1 MARRRTQWV
10 ALCRKRQHLLG
21 APASPPAAAEGGQ
34 RVAPAARPA
43 PLWPASPIQV
53 LLAFVLLAGGCA
65 GSSDPPASVEA
76 GAGNPAIDAIFAA
89 WDEPGSPGCALAVA
103 RDGDLIYSRGYG
115 YANLDYDIPITPQTV
130 FDVASVTKQ
139 FVAAVANMLAQ
150 GGTVSLDDDVRQW
163 LPELPEYESPVTL
176 RHLIVHTGGLRDY
189 LNLFPL
195 AGAGDY
201 YSVSREQLLA
211 MISRQRAPVFAPGE
225 RYAYSNTGYMLLAH
239 ALERAAGKSIGEL
252 ARERIFEPLGME
264 GSRMYENREEI
275 IPRRATGYH
284 RDDGDGRLRIVH
296 NYNFEI
302 AGDGQL
308 YTTVEDLLRW
318 DDYLHG
324 KGRPAIHES
333 MLTEG
338 TLNDGEPIE
347 YAHGITLG
355 EYRGLRT
362 VGHGGHSW
370 GFLTELRRYVQP
382 GLSIAVACNAEYGDP
397 GVLARRVADHYLAD
411 QLGPAESD
419 EEDEQDEAD
428 EEDDEVKGAEQP
440 DAPSLS
446 SAELADFAG
455 SFFSAELDATY
466 RFAVVDG
473 GLVVRIE
480 QQPALAV
487 AAVAEDE
494 FRVEFESRGWAAS
507 PARLEFERDASGGVT
522 GFSLSSGSERGL
534 VFDKQPGLEIR

>member
-1 MARRRTQWV
+1 MLVLFAV
-10 ALCRKRQHLLG
+10 
-21 APASPPAAAEGGQ
+21 
-34 RVAPAARPA
+34 
-43 PLWPASPIQV
+43 V
-53 LLAFVLLAGGCA
+53 LLAVGCA
-65 GSSDPPASVEA
+65 ASDTPQA
-76 GAGNPAIDAIFAA
+76 GLETGADNPAIDDLFAA

-103 RDGDLIYSRGYG
+103 RDGDLVYTRGYG

-139 FVAAVANMLAQ
+139 FVAAVANTLALD
-150 GGTVSLDDDVRQW
+150 GTVSLDDDVRRW

-176 RHLIVHTGGLRDY
+176 RHLVFHTGGLRDY

-211 MISRQRAPVFAPGE
+211 MMSRQRAPVFAPGE
-225 RYAYSNTGYMLLAH
+225 RYEYSNTGYMLLAH

-338 TLNDGEPIE
+338 RLNDGDGIE

-370 GFLTELRRYVQP
+370 GFLTELRRYVEP

-397 GVLARRVADHYLAD
+397 GELARRVADHYLAD
-411 QLGPAESD
+411 QLGPASD
-419 EEDEQDEAD
+419 EEDEDDKEEA
-428 EEDDEVKGAEQP
+428 AEQP
-440 DAPSLS
+440 DPPSLS
-446 SAELADFAG
+446 SAELAEFAG

-466 RFAVVDG
+466 RFAVEDA
-473 GLVVRIE
+473 GLTVRVE

-487 AAVAEDE
+487 APVAEDE

-507 PARLEFERDASGGVT
+507 PARLEFERNSAGAVT

-534 VFDKQPGLEIR
+534 VFEKQPGLEIR

>member
-1 MARRRTQWV
+1 V
-10 ALCRKRQHLLG
+10 A
-21 APASPPAAAEGGQ
+21 
-34 RVAPAARPA
+34 VA
-43 PLWPASPIQV
+43 
-53 LLAFVLLAGGCA
+53 CA
-65 GSSDPPASVEA
+65 GPADPLTGPEV
-76 GAGNPAIDAIFAA
+76 GADNAAVDAIFAS
-89 WDEPGSPGCALAVA
+89 WDRPDSPGCALAVA
-103 RDGDLIYSRGYG
+103 RNGDLFYSRGYG

-139 FVAAVANMLAQ
+139 FVAAVANMLALE
-150 GGTVSLDDDVRQW
+150 GKLSLDDDVRRW
-163 LPELPEYESPVTL
+163 LPELPEYDSPITL
-176 RHLIVHTGGLRDY
+176 RHLIFHTGGLRDY

-211 MISRQRAPVFAPGE
+211 MMSRQRAPVFAPGE
-225 RYAYSNTGYMLLAH
+225 RYEYSNTGYMLLAH

-252 ARERIFEPLGME
+252 ARERIFEPLGMD

-284 RDDGDGRLRIVH
+284 RDDAGELRIVH
-296 NYNFEI
+296 NYSFEI

-324 KGRPAIHES
+324 AERPAIHES

-338 TLNDGEPIE
+338 ALNSGESIG
-347 YAHGITLG
+347 YAHGITPG

-370 GFLTELRRYVQP
+370 GFLTELRRYVEP
-382 GLSIAVACNAEYGDP
+382 ALAIAVSCNAEYGDP
-397 GVLARRVADHYLAD
+397 GDLARRVADHYLAN
-411 QLGPAESD
+411 QLGPAESEVEGENDAD
-419 EEDEQDEAD
+419 EEDEDS
-428 EEDDEVKGAEQP
+428 P
-440 DAPSLS
+440 RPPSLS
-446 SAELADFAG
+446 SGELAGFAG
-455 SFFSAELDATY
+455 SFFSSELDATY
-466 RFAVVDG
+466 RFTVTDG
-473 GLVVRIE
+473 GLMVRVE

-487 AAVAEDE
+487 KPVAEDE

-507 PARLEFERDASGGVT
+507 PARLEFQRDGAGAVT

-534 VFDKQPGLEIR
+534 MFEKQPALEVR

>member
-1 MARRRTQWV
+1 MVLALAV
-10 ALCRKRQHLLG
+10 A
-21 APASPPAAAEGGQ
+21 
-34 RVAPAARPA
+34 
-43 PLWPASPIQV
+43 
-53 LLAFVLLAGGCA
+53 CA
-65 GSSDPPASVEA
+65 GPGEQPAGAEA
-76 GAGNPAIDAIFAA
+76 GADNPAIDAIFAA

-103 RDGDLIYSRGYG
+103 RDGDLVYTRGYG
-115 YANLDYDIPITPQTV
+115 YANLDYDIPNTPQTV

-139 FVAAVANMLAQ
+139 FVAAIANMLALD
-150 GGTVSLDDDVRQW
+150 GTVSLDDDVRRW

-176 RHLIVHTGGLRDY
+176 RHLVFHTGGLRDY

-211 MISRQRAPVFAPGE
+211 MMSRQRAPVFAPGE
-225 RYAYSNTGYMLLAH
+225 RYEYSNTGYMLLAH
-239 ALERAAGKSIGEL
+239 ALERAAGKSMGEL
-252 ARERIFEPLGME
+252 ARERIFEPLGMD
-264 GSRMYENREEI
+264 GSRMYEDREEI

-284 RDDGDGRLRIVH
+284 RDDDGNLRIVH

-324 KGRPAIHES
+324 TEKPAIHES

-370 GFLTELRRYVQP
+370 GFLTELRRYMQP

-397 GVLARRVADHYLAD
+397 GELARRVADHYLAD

-419 EEDEQDEAD
+419 EEDEQDED
-428 EEDDEVKGAEQP
+428 EEAAEP
-440 DAPSLS
+440 ADAPSPS
-446 SAELADFAG
+446 SAELAKFAG
-455 SFFSAELDATY
+455 SFFSTELDATY
-466 RFAVVDG
+466 RFAVEDA
-473 GLVVRIE
+473 GLTVRVE

-487 AAVAEDE
+487 APVAEDE

-507 PARLEFERDASGGVT
+507 PARLEFERNSAGAVT

-534 VFDKQPGLEIR
+534 VFEKLPALDVP

>member
-1 MARRRTQWV
+1 MGEVT
-10 ALCRKRQHLLG
+10 LCRRFLQTCK
-21 APASPPAAAEGGQ
+21 AETGCAG
-34 RVAPAARPA
+34 
-43 PLWPASPIQV
+43 
-53 LLAFVLLAGGCA
+53 LLAGIRRAAPGS
-65 GSSDPPASVEA
+65 GSSTALATAVILAFAAACMNGDDVPQARVET
-76 GAGNPAIDAIFAA
+76 GADDDAIDAIFAA

-103 RDGDLIYSRGYG
+103 RDGEFVYSRGYG
-115 YANLDYDIPITPQTV
+115 YANLDYDIPITPRTV

-139 FVAAVANMLAQ
+139 FVAAVANMLALD
-150 GGTVSLDDDVRQW
+150 GTVSLDDDVRRW
-163 LPELPEYESPVTL
+163 LPELPEHESPVTL
-176 RHLIVHTGGLRDY
+176 RHLIFHTGGLRDY

-211 MISRQRAPVFAPGE
+211 MMSRQRAPVFAPGE

-252 ARERIFEPLGME
+252 ARERIFEPLGMD
-264 GSRMYENREEI
+264 GSRMYEDREEI
-275 IPRRATGYH
+275 TPRRATGYH
-284 RDDGDGRLRIVH
+284 RDDAGNLRIVH

-324 KGRPAIHES
+324 AEKPAIHES

-370 GFLTELRRYVQP
+370 GFLTALRRYVEP

-397 GVLARRVADHYLAD
+397 GELARRVADHYLAD
-411 QLGPAESD
+411 QFGPAESD
-419 EEDEQDEAD
+419 EEDEQDED
-428 EEDDEVKGAEQP
+428 DKEEAAEQP
-440 DAPSLS
+440 DPPSLS
-446 SAELADFAG
+446 SAELAAFAG

-466 RFAVVDG
+466 RFAVEDA
-473 GLVVRIE
+473 GLTVRVE
-480 QQPALAV
+480 QQPALQV
-487 AAVAEDE
+487 QPVAEDE

-507 PARLEFERDASGGVT
+507 PARLEFERNGSGAVT

-534 VFDKQPGLEIR
+534 VFEKLPALDVP

>member
-1 MARRRTQWV
+1 MRETREAV
-10 ALCRKRQHLLG
+10 ASLLCT
-21 APASPPAAAEGGQ
+21 
-34 RVAPAARPA
+34 VA
-43 PLWPASPIQV
+43 V
-53 LLAFVLLAGGCA
+53 LVVAGCA
-65 GSSDPPASVEA
+65 ASDTPQA
-76 GAGNPAIDAIFAA
+76 GLQTGADNPAIDDLFAA

-103 RDGDLIYSRGYG
+103 RAGDLVYTRGYG

-150 GGTVSLDDDVRQW
+150 GGTVSLDDDVRRW

-176 RHLIVHTGGLRDY
+176 RHLIFHTGGLRDY

-211 MISRQRAPVFAPGE
+211 MMSRQRAPVFAPGE

-324 KGRPAIHES
+324 AEKPAIHES

-338 TLNDGEPIE
+338 RLNDGDPIG
-347 YAHGITLG
+347 YAHGITPG

-362 VGHGGHSW
+362 VGHSGHSW

-397 GVLARRVADHYLAD
+397 GELARQVADHYLAD
-411 QLGPAESD
+411 QLGPAEGD
-419 EEDEQDEAD
+419 EEDEQDED
-428 EEDDEVKGAEQP
+428 DKEEGAEQP

-446 SAELADFAG
+446 STELAEFAG
-455 SFFSAELDATY
+455 SFFSTELDATY
-466 RFAVVDG
+466 RFAVEDA
-473 GLVVRIE
+473 GLTVRVE

-487 AAVAEDE
+487 APVAEDE

-507 PARLEFERDASGGVT
+507 PARLEFERNSAGAVT

-534 VFDKQPGLEIR
+534 VFEKQPGLEIR

>member
-1 MARRRTQWV
+1 M
-10 ALCRKRQHLLG
+10 
-21 APASPPAAAEGGQ
+21 
-34 RVAPAARPA
+34 
-43 PLWPASPIQV
+43 
-53 LLAFVLLAGGCA
+53 
-65 GSSDPPASVEA
+65 
-76 GAGNPAIDAIFAA
+76 
-89 WDEPGSPGCALAVA
+89 A
-103 RDGDLIYSRGYG
+103 RDGEFVYSRGYG

-150 GGTVSLDDDVRQW
+150 GGTVSLDDDVRRW
-163 LPELPEYESPVTL
+163 LPELPEYASPITL
-176 RHLIVHTGGLRDY
+176 RHLIFHTGGLRDY

-252 ARERIFEPLGME
+252 ARERIFEPLGMD
-264 GSRMYENREEI
+264 SSLMYENREEI

-296 NYNFEI
+296 NYDFEI

-397 GVLARRVADHYLAD
+397 GVLARRVADHYLEG
-411 QLGPAESD
+411 QLGAAESNADDEDDAESD
-419 EEDEQDEAD
+419 DGDEGENA
-428 EEDDEVKGAEQP
+428 QP
-440 DAPSLS
+440 PSPS
-446 SAELADFAG
+446 PAELADFAG

>member
-1 MARRRTQWV
+1 MVQVTR
-10 ALCRKRQHLLG
+10 CRCSL
-21 APASPPAAAEGGQ
+21 AS
-34 RVAPAARPA
+34 VT
-43 PLWPASPIQV
+43 
-53 LLAFVLLAGGCA
+53 LLALAGACTNGGDARHA
-65 GSSDPPASVEA
+65 GLETGTD
-76 GAGNPAIDAIFAA
+76 NPAVDALFAS
-89 WDEPGSPGCALAVA
+89 WDSPGSPGCALAVA
-103 RDGDLIYSRGYG
+103 QNGALVYTRGYG
-115 YANLDYDIPITPQTV
+115 YANLDYDIPIAPQTV

-139 FVAAVANMLAQ
+139 FVAAVANMLALE
-150 GGTVSLDDDVRQW
+150 GKLSLDDDVRKW
-163 LPELPEYESPVTL
+163 LPELPEYEAPITL
-176 RHLIVHTGGLRDY
+176 RHLIFHTGGLRDY

-211 MISRQRAPVFAPGE
+211 MMSRQRAAVFAPGE
-225 RYAYSNTGYMLLAH
+225 RYQYSNTGYMLLAH

-264 GSRMYENREEI
+264 SSLMYENRERI

-284 RDDGDGRLRIVH
+284 RDDDGQLRIVH

-324 KGRPAIHES
+324 ADKPPIYGA

-338 TLNDGEPIE
+338 TLNNGDGIE
-347 YAHGITLG
+347 YAHGITPG

-370 GFLTELRRYVQP
+370 GFLTELRRYVEP
-382 GLSIAVACNAEYGDP
+382 GLSIAISCNAEYGDP
-397 GVLARRVADHYLAD
+397 GELARRVADHYLAD
-411 QLGPAESD
+411 QLGPVDSDEDEEDDSD
-419 EEDEQDEAD
+419 EEDA
-428 EEDDEVKGAEQP
+428 EEPSA
-440 DAPSLS
+440 APSLS
-446 SAELADFAG
+446 SAELAAFAG

-466 RFAVVDG
+466 RFAVADDH
-473 GLVVRIE
+473 LSMRIE
-480 QQPALAV
+480 QQPALEV
-487 AAVAEDE
+487 QPVAEDE

-507 PARLEFERDASGGVT
+507 PARLEFERNASGAVT

-534 VFDKQPGLEIR
+534 VFEKRPGLDVRTLSSGDRG